1 MEEFEELIKDKEIY
15 ILGKTSKDFRIGFDE
30 DILILKPDGTYEY
43 IEKYWRKYL
52 KIIYY
57 DIRKRI

>member
-1 MEEFEELIKDKEIY
+1 MKKNLKNNEKNMEEFEELIKDKEIY

-43 IEKYWRKYL
+43 IES
-52 KIIYY
+52 IGESI
-57 DIRKRI
+57 

>member
-1 MEEFEELIKDKEIY
+1 MKNMEEFEELIKDKEIY

-43 IEKYWRKYL
+43 IES
-52 KIIYY
+52 IGESI
-57 DIRKRI
+57 